1 MLGIVL
7 VNLIFFLTRGSH
19 SLTLLSCNSDAQA
32 NDNVNSDVK
41 VSTIDPYDMDHIF
54 SFKIHIVWTVINNS
68 NKQIV
73 TFSYAE
79 GYSWV
84 K

>member
-41 VSTIDPYDMDHIF
+41 VSTIYPIF
-54 SFKIHIVWTVINNS
+54 SIKIHIVWTVINKS

-73 TFSYAE
+73 TFSYVE
-79 GYSWV
+79 GYRL
-84 K
+84 